1 MVMVAGP
8 VAADISAGGPRG
20 GGGKKDKPVPRAPVA
35 RDVTVKAVR
44 GRTVEIA
51 LEGITGTGSAMEF
64 SIRSQPRLGV
74 LQPAEPVPA
83 GNSRAVVRYTAD
95 PGSAGSR
102 DSFTYGV
109 QVPGRPSS
117 ISATVTVLI
126 SDARARLEVPAAM
139 DFGVVV
145 AGEPVTK
152 TVSIRNVGDGEWE
165 AEPELPEGWSWVT
178 PEGGRFQ
185 LGVGE
190 SLVAGIRCDAEVP
203 GELEGE
209 VVLAGE
215 SRVRLSARVMAPF
228 TVYPATLVLD
238 WEAGKLSRAGK
249 ATLQN
254 NTKQP
259 LTVTVD
265 GPEQFGYPAT
275 VTVAADGKSE
285 VQVGA
290 KGLLSEALRGN
301 LQFVAQGHRH
311 AMVVEAQPAPSLV
324 RLAAESAQVVDFGKV
339 ALADAGKVVR
349 SVILENV
356 GGSTAT
362 VTADGL
368 ELFSVPL
375 LDEGKGVALKAG
387 ERVELGMVPRNVGA
401 GVHEEE
407 LTLSSGAARMLVPLR
422 VELEAVAAAAGSAA
436 EAALAKTS
444 PPRENPDKVKTDAE
458 LVRIARLNIGGLLAS
473 DGTEKADV
481 PRVDMVDY
489 VSDDGVSV
497 TFAWDL
503 PPGDGWN
510 FRILRPRV
518 TRSKV
523 TGQLARIWE
532 PCGAEAV
539 VRINGRRAVATVS
552 GLEPGNPFKCAI
564 QTMAADGRKSLPGME
579 LGFLPMLPPAVPW
592 VRYAIGLL
600 FAVLVGMWGWK
611 KWKEPIRAQAV

>member
-1 MVMVAGP
+1 
-8 VAADISAGGPRG
+8 
-20 GGGKKDKPVPRAPVA
+20 
-35 RDVTVKAVR
+35 
-44 GRTVEIA
+44 
-51 LEGITGTGSAMEF
+51 
-64 SIRSQPRLGV
+64 
-74 LQPAEPVPA
+74 
-83 GNSRAVVRYTAD
+83 
-95 PGSAGSR
+95 
-102 DSFTYGV
+102 
-109 QVPGRPSS
+109 
-117 ISATVTVLI
+117 
-126 SDARARLEVPAAM
+126 
-139 DFGVVV
+139 
-145 AGEPVTK
+145 
-152 TVSIRNVGDGEWE
+152 
-165 AEPELPEGWSWVT
+165 
-178 PEGGRFQ
+178 
-185 LGVGE
+185 VGE